1 MYLKTQLQKPYHKN
15 SRGHNSRRLIKLHHA
30 YDVAEKAEVLN
41 QQFHSVFKT
50 SSQESPTTSDNNDM
64 PPISIAAE
72 GVRSQLQKLNPYKA
86 TGPDNISP
94 RVLKE
99 LADVLARP
107 LAALFQTSLD

>member
-1 MYLKTQLQKPYHKN
+1 M
-15 SRGHNSRRLIKLHHA
+15 
-30 YDVAEKAEVLN
+30 AEKAEVLN